1 MTKPFYTSAA
11 KQDLADI
18 LTYIA
23 RDKPDAAVAWVEKIE
38 ARCLLITTQP
48 EMGELKRQLGANVR
62 ANVVGRYVIFHRR
75 AHSRENDANSE
86 SLARLQLRW
95 LLQNSGSPASPL

>member
-23 RDKPDAAVAWVEKIE
+23 RDKPDAALAWVKKIE
-38 ARCLLITTQP
+38 AKCLLIAAQP
-48 EMGELKRQLGANVR
+48 EMGELKRQLGADVR

-75 AHSRENDANSE
+75 SNDRVE
-86 SLARLQLRW
+86 ILRVIPGDRSITN
-95 LLQNSGSPASPL
+95 L